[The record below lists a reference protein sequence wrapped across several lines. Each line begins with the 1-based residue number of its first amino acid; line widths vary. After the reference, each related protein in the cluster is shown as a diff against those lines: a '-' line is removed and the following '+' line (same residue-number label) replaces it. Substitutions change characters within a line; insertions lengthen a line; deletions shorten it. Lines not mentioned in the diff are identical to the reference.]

1 MGNQPHYFIAVS
13 LPKETKEQLH
23 KTAQQLGEDFPF
35 AKWVH
40 EEDFHITL
48 AFLGASSDEKI
59 SKTIELVNA
68 ALTNA
73 GSFPLTIDH
82 IGVFGKKDWPR
93 VFWAGLKREDRLYEI
108 RDLVYSACEKAGHT
122 LETRPFAPHI
132 TLARNWT
139 GPERLDPQQLA
150 KKNILETEPLLFL
163 ADEVV
168 LYRIHPGNTPK
179 YRAFATFPLHIE

>member
-13 LPKETKEQLH
+13 LPKETKQQLNE
-23 KTAQQLGEDFPF
+23 TAKQLGEDFPF

-40 EEDFHITL
+40 EEDFHVTL

-59 SKTIELVNA
+59 AKTIELTNQ
-68 ALTNA
+68 ALTNVGA
-73 GSFPLTIDH
+73 FRLTIDH
-82 IGVFGKKDWPR
+82 IGVFGKKDSPR
-93 VFWAGLKREDRLYEI
+93 VFWAGLIREDRLHEV
-108 RDLVYSACEKAGHT
+108 RDLVFSACERAGYS

-132 TLARNWT
+132 TLARNWS
-139 GPERLDPQQLA
+139 GPERLDPHQL
-150 KKNILETEPLLFL
+150 KEKNILETEPLSFL
-163 ADEVV
+163 ATEVV